1 MHKPKYPKKNLRNP
15 KHINPDSNQRKS
27 SEGEKEHLNNVAWVA
42 RGLGSPSWVA
52 QPGSRKVVVYLG
64 CAQWSEADLKP
75 PTSIAH
81 SHLPVS
87 FYFWFFFFFSLGSS
101 SHYLIITFFVL
112 I

>member
-87 FYFWFFFFFSLGSS
+87 FYFWFFFFLSGFFYSLF
-101 SHYLIITFFVL
+101 YY
-112 I
+112 